1 MISEAVGLS
10 NVRAHPLLILVPGFF
25 ISMLVLSF
33 NLLGDQLTDILSPRR
48 R

>member
-1 MISEAVGLS
+1 MISEAVGLQ
-10 NVRAHPLLILVPGFF
+10 NVREHPHLILVPAFF
-25 ISMLVLSF
+25 IVALVISF